1 MRVGAGNVNVDD
13 ALTRGGCSRRPHEL
27 SRWGQ
32 QRVRGSYRE
41 STAENSGQKPG
52 CASECSESSMPG
64 YQKGHTYSYKYS
76 TTTSTFLK
84 GTAYEKSGITLE
96 SLVIVKALGRCRLV
110 LELQDVQ
117 LKTTLTSKEEP
128 MRELQDLRN
137 SLEKNPLEFTFH
149 DGKIPVI
156 CPSESEQTWALN
168 IKRGIL
174 SLLQSSYT
182 SSTDGSI
189 EEVDVS
195 GKCPTKYNLRGSV
208 LWKTKDLNLCSQR
221 SSSFSFLRSVPL
233 PDKMSQQHILESKL
247 ECMQSFKDG
256 ILSETLCTESHL
268 ATPFSKKK
276 NGATTLTESML
287 KLITVDS
294 KMVYTEHTKDLFL
307 SSLLY
312 EKEGIVSKSQG
323 EEVME
328 TVRKLCVAQSMN
340 FATADLFQSLV
351 FELRLLTTDALMKLW
366 ERSSF
371 KCRDNWQP
379 LVDALP
385 SCGTEACVI
394 LMKEIL
400 LSKDIE
406 EEKIDSFLWSLA
418 FVPEPT
424 AAMIGSLTPLLES
437 PEAHQNAFLG
447 ITALLHNFCSTT
459 SDCDQVPEVQGLMRI
474 FQGHLGENCN
484 VNQAEKIN
492 KMQLYLKAVGN
503 AGLAASFLTP
513 VLSACALQE
522 SNPTII
528 RLAAIEAF
536 RRIPCSAERKA
547 LLQLYQAPGEDTEV
561 RISTYYTL
569 MMCPNEDL
577 FKKVQQVLSDEK
589 SSQVGSFV
597 WSHLSQLLESDDPMK
612 QYIRDSLPDEILS
625 KEFDWE
631 TWKYSSYSDVTFR
644 SETGGANIEGSLVFT
659 PASFIPRSAMV
670 NLTVHAMG
678 HAINLLE
685 LGIRLENVEDLTQ
698 RFFGEHAAAIMDIF
712 NFAKKNEGTPSKANS
727 PMDTATKANQ
737 KKRTV
742 KRQSHG
748 DHHMTKS
755 DKSKSKKGKNS
766 CSSGKYNRI
775 NELQQKFMRSLGN
788 KKKLNCGLSMKIFGH
803 ELSFLDCDDVTREMK
818 HYSLSVAELA
828 VKLLKGQEV
837 QFNKRMSLATEELT
851 FPSISGI
858 PLQLSLNMSGMASL
872 KIKGNVDFKH
882 RSNFLINGYVKP
894 SALLQLSAQL
904 GTVGALGKAGLKWI
918 TGIRTSTS
926 LDGGIQV
933 KQGRDLK
940 VFLNT
945 PEDSIE
951 FIDFSSQLYLVTDAG
966 TDKLHS
972 PKDRRDTKLC
982 TSEDVSKLFGWQL
995 CSEMSYSDTSSDLP
1009 FPLSGP
1015 VKAAVTLRKQDKG
1028 LHQYLLEA
1036 AYNYI
1041 SQKNGWIPNEAT
1053 LHFFMGTPKSVLKR
1067 DVGLDLSFNAPQ
1079 RKFLIK
1085 FIHPKKKM
1093 QMEGKL
1099 EASRTARIG
1108 HLELIVDDKDI
1119 YYIRGIT
1126 DLHTVSGDHRY
1137 TVQLELKLSK
1147 YGSPIIF
1154 SGNITKQLGRKMAVV
1169 VALNNL
1175 LKDTAFLKAHLE
1187 KKVDDKLQQYSV
1199 DGEAYLPGVFGTHTI
1214 GLLQLRDNSWSNALR
1229 IKYGLLGDAKNLRHE
1244 CSTVQKIKL
1253 ETNPDQHYMF
1263 ECEHELHCTQLP
1275 FFSHKV
1281 LLKHAENVSHLHSQL
1296 EVSYGKHWDEIN
1308 NRRKLLISQTFRNDS
1323 TSILA
1328 NYIMEF
1334 ILQIPEKQVNYR
1346 TLLQHTHNQKGHS
1359 ESNTHLKVQYNN
1371 RMPFVAGLQWKDSSK
1386 NQLSKWEGAFNMDT
1400 PWLYLYTALK
1410 AHQLQ
1415 WFSYLYTVELTA
1427 GKALSIKNM
1436 VMEMFCKDKGNEK
1449 EGKLHIYTPTATYLK
1464 ASTVHYIEKNAF
1476 RSHSEVVSLWS
1487 PLLKNEIHLANN
1499 ERAKYLLFKMKTSKQ
1514 EFNFTAN
1521 YVNSEKPKKANM
1533 SAKALWTNHKSLPI
1547 VLQLEGDIE
1556 ELKREKMLYQKRGTL
1571 LFRHPFKLAIPQS
1584 FLLEETFTVDKKKKH
1599 YLLETKVVTNGK
1611 EEAVQTLLFGYQ
1623 PENPHVCASL
1633 AHPYSN
1639 RIFPKNI
1646 EICASAR
1653 TLRTYNHELEASV
1666 KMNKKHILGFVGIY
1680 QNKSSDRDAWHV
1692 FRMNMSHSFQLRF
1705 PQDLVFDGELF
1716 SKHLKPEDFNR
1727 ALRGKL
1733 LINRNDTS
1741 QFNLQMNGSSIA
1753 IGFYSHFS
1761 HPYQS
1766 QIPQNI
1772 QALATSKKYGENGVN
1787 GTLLLRVG
1795 GKSLAHLEV
1804 DVSGESRKNTR
1815 MFSLSALM
1823 HQSILKE
1830 PQYANLR
1837 LVGKGSP
1844 SRISMSSEINLSQST
1859 FQIDLSGT
1867 KEEKVGQVLSLNGQI
1882 QHNVDGLKT
1891 IPKLI
1896 SLAGSLKHK
1905 NNINE
1910 GNISFLVN
1918 QAQYG
1923 VYLKNRNVFGNTSL
1937 HNINVIMTQNGSQ
1950 SMPMEATLKGQ
1961 LELTEQI
1968 RKGEACFQM
1977 DEKSL
1982 CVDIAN
1988 NIDPE
1993 HRGVTGTLTHNIGYL
2008 KNAGFPMEGAVVVT
2022 YDHMSSNRTVTMGLQ
2037 SGTDQINMTI
2047 GVERLS
2053 LESPQSQITARLL
2066 HNLEELR
2073 KHGVPF
2079 SAEGVCYYQ
2088 NSSKKVIVGVKAG
2101 VDQEK
2106 FKGEVQKKTIGSSTV
2121 VSLLLHHDMASMMGT
2136 VPSAIQVTCSGE
2148 ATSNQLAGHCSGEF
2162 SSKAFEVYGTVSK
2175 FSHQHCT
2182 FLRLNYSGESL
2193 RLQGCQSNKNGFELT
2208 GVLTN
2213 SFKHLLHLKL
2223 PQNMQVKAV
2232 TRTKMEKRLS
2242 TFNLTVDNCDVHTE
2256 LEVSTTPHMR
2266 WNGFVFCKPSD
2277 RIIGKHLARSKGVVR
2292 LGERDFEA
2300 DIRASYN
2307 RLILWLTMK
2316 TKFKDSYIA
2325 NLKWQHEF
2333 RGLHKRKNRRF
2344 ALTLWGE
2351 AKKNLIVGT
2360 MLLEKNGNYFNTSGA
2375 FLLLNNRVGVKCT
2388 LDHKWEHL
2396 GKLSVPDNMQIDGLM
2411 ELSKYSIGTN
2421 MNFVADGK
2429 PVKVEL
2435 RTAWGK
2441 KIELEMLLSHAIP
2454 QWMHAGISGNNR
2466 FHGVTLFGK
2475 RNDLSMEF
2483 MSGACKVSGLGN
2495 LEGKP
2500 HLKWNLVIHNH
2511 CPSLKT
2517 LVPQRF
2523 SLNGSMLTKSCMANF
2538 LGHVSADDA
2547 DAHLN
2552 LHAECGLRN
2561 RMEFAFK
2568 HSFPQLQSLGIAKE
2582 NKVRLSASKDEAFK
2596 AMLNVTLGRCSLKVN
2611 GEARTEKN
2619 QTDAANSSWLAV
2631 ISNKCTTLEA
2641 IGLPQNIVTEGSF
2654 HANTC
2659 NLSMNTTLQLD
2670 GKAAALHLESS
2681 CDHKY
2686 TVHGS
2691 LNHSMPKLSK
2701 IGVPSENSILLSA
2714 GTGSTLEGVILLQ
2727 AGSCKASA
2735 TADIQTK
2742 NKMEWMLETESDC
2755 QLLKN
2760 FRIPAHTQ
2768 LNGSVQMEGCQAEI
2782 LCTLTLDGRSA
2793 YLNVST
2799 ACQPHVSLDVGFT
2812 HDLPQLKEVPR
2823 QSDLSLRVKNQP
2835 KQSVGVELKS
2845 GNCEFQ
2851 VTGDIQLEN
2860 KLQWAM
2866 LLENKCKFMKD
2877 LGTPTK
2883 IDGSGYLLINKVNLD
2898 CQALVIID
2906 ENTLQGLLILKA
2918 SDKKQELDA
2927 LFTHNIQTAIDV
2939 GIPARTLVDVTS
2951 EKIGDRYKRF
2961 IQLSLD
2967 TKQITE
2973 ELSFIQKADH
2983 VLLNYQ
2989 LTHNLEALKALL
3001 IEDRIDIQ
3009 AALDL
3014 KETKNL
3020 SMSVQYGSRL
3030 VIVGTTI
3037 KGTKVSSDLTWSF
3050 QHNWPWLL
3058 QTGISASIQT
3068 TINMKWA
3075 DPTMACSLQIIAGQ
3089 TSITYTVN
3097 YYCSQRRKEMT
3108 FKSVHNS
3115 ENLLVA
3121 GYPKA
3126 INTTAVLQQLENKA
3140 QITLGLHF
3148 DDKWLV
3154 AEFDVNTDLLL
3165 DGTLEL
3171 NTEVK
3176 HSAPAIS
3183 LLGVPRSVQMK
3194 LYRTMNDTDVDVSLA
3209 INCAPNTSLM
3219 AIAHTKDQEQRKEL
3233 KIEVHQNI
3241 AFLMNYIPGTAALS
3255 TKVNYSKS
3263 DAEGK
3268 LSIQLEEDNLQVS
3281 AKFFIGGPNYTQI
3294 LQLVHSMPQLIFLP
3308 RQLEVMTAL
3317 LKFNRTHL
3325 LRHVTSSEGKEIKLT
3340 AAYIGLFPKLAGSH
3354 EIKAEAFQTLL
3365 SSFPWQ
3371 SKFSIY
3377 AEHSTH
3383 SHRDEITIGWKGRNQ
3398 VGISSSL
3405 KIGKERLDCRAS
3417 LTHPFNIGLK
3427 QLEVS
3432 SLSEKRGN
3440 KYSQQTQVAWD
3451 SGLPID
3457 FKFTLD
3463 DKSKN
3468 TTTSWDACLTFLS
3481 GQLQKI
3487 LHVGDVQACG
3497 SVEQAADSFNET
3509 LDLNWENKRV
3519 LQTLLYKRNGPL
3531 KPDVIQAE
3539 ATLENLFLTSCSK
3552 EHILAR
3558 METNYLDSLDNYM
3571 SLGFCDLP
3579 NQVVVS
3585 GKHHLNKGEH
3595 LLQSQTRLYL
3605 STNEKDDL
3613 SFTVALRNNGANK
3626 AKNYTA
3632 NLELKASERVH
3643 MAVMG
3648 RYTTS
3653 PIRGRILLEGN
3664 VDEKEKLRFAAS
3676 KDKGCLQC
3684 SVEHITGLA
3693 EDNGLELSACVDGKR
3708 LAAMET
3714 YHILNGKR
3722 QERLGHFA
3730 IAAVNQSVTLTA
3742 HGCGDAVVKVESIL
3756 SGIGSQLKT
3765 SILDKIH
3772 KFDEFI
3778 WEFRKI
3784 VRQVDFLHELA
3795 SWPLK
3800 ASQEVAGILQ
3810 HGAKAAGQ
3818 VWKQSGVRQ
3827 MLRHD
3832 LPLYLEKIQDLVQ
3845 QMQNELQK
3853 PLETLKA
3860 AYYEVTLMPLE
3871 DVWREK
3877 TEEYMKKIEAF
3888 LPSIV
3893 KDVRL
3898 IEPVHGVLSAVK
3910 SALDL
3915 GIQQLLKWAD
3925 TKLSRSVSKIH
3936 KPLSDLY
3943 NFSKS
3948 NCYLTL
3954 KLAVLPKSDFPV
3966 DLANITKYLIEEK
3979 LMKTARDFYNINP
3992 MAEYYRFKRRMM
4004 ESPFEYHAL
4013 LIGNKYFVTFDGQVY
4028 EMASKCSFLLAKDFL
4043 HDSFTIIL
4051 NQESAG
4057 TRSLHVEMNQT
4068 TITIYPGLVVDE
4080 NCHRIDIPFK
4090 KNGIS
4095 VRKEASGI
4103 EVSNQH
4109 GVSLVCDHHEICS
4122 LTLHGWHHGASAG
4135 LFGTN
4140 DNEAGND
4147 LMLPDRSFTDSVQE
4161 FSKGWQ
4167 VDSQCTHTQKKAK
4180 MCSVTTHHKICKT
4193 FFKEGHS
4200 TLRNC
4205 FRVVD
4210 PVPFYDI
4217 CLQDTCESNELK
4229 SVCNLVAAFVH
4240 LCNRN
4245 HVPLEIPLQ
4254 CV

>member
-1 MRVGAGNVNVDD
+1 MGQRAFILLCAVAGA
-13 ALTRGGCSRRPHEL
+13 L
-27 SRWGQ
+27 
-32 QRVRGSYRE
+32 GSK
-41 STAENSGQKPG
+41 AEDSGQKAT
-52 CASECSESSMPG
+52 CVAECSESSMSR
-64 YQKGHTYSYKYS
+64 YQKGYSYTYKYS
-76 TTTSTFLK
+76 TTTSTFLQ
-84 GTAYEKSGITLE
+84 GTSYEKSGIMIE
-96 SLVIVKALGRCRLV
+96 SLVIIKAMGRCHLV

-117 LKTTLTSKEEP
+117 LKTTLRSKQDP
-128 MRELQDLRN
+128 MRELQDLRI
-137 SLEKNPLEFTFH
+137 SLEKNPLEFTFC
-149 DGKIPVI
+149 DGNIPLI
-156 CPSESEQTWALN
+156 CPPTSEQTWALN

-182 SSTDGSI
+182 SSTHGPV
-189 EEVDVS
+189 EEVDVL
-195 GKCPTKYNLRGSV
+195 GKCPTKYHLRGSV

-233 PDKMSQQHILESKL
+233 PHKASQQHILESKL

-268 ATPFSKKK
+268 ATPFSRKG

-294 KMVYTEHTKDLFL
+294 KMVHTGDSKDLFM

-328 TVRKLCVAQSMN
+328 TVRKLCIAQSMN
-340 FATADLFQSLV
+340 FATADLFISLV
-351 FELRLLTTDALMKLW
+351 FELRLLTTDALMALW
-366 ERSSF
+366 QRSSF

-385 SCGTEACVI
+385 SCGTEACVL
-394 LMKEIL
+394 LMKDVL

-424 AAMIGSLTPLLES
+424 AIMIGSLTPLLES
-437 PEAHQNAFLG
+437 PEATQNVYLG

-459 SDCDQVPEVQGLMRI
+459 SDCDRVPEVQGLIRI

-492 KMQLYLKAVGN
+492 KMQLYLKAIGN
-503 AGLAASFLTP
+503 AGLAAVLLTP
-513 VLSACALQE
+513 VLSSCALQE

-547 LLQLYQAPGEDTEV
+547 LFQLYQAPSEDTEV
-561 RISTYYTL
+561 RIAAYYTL
-569 MMCPNEDL
+569 MMCPNEEL
-577 FKKVQQVLSDEK
+577 FKIVQQVLSVEK

-597 WSHLSQLLESDDPMK
+597 WSHLSQLFESDDPMK
-612 QYIRDSLPDEILS
+612 QQIRDSLPQEILS

-644 SETGGANIEGSLVFT
+644 SETGGANREGSLVFT
-659 PASFIPRSAMV
+659 SSSFIPRSAMA

-698 RFFGEHAAAIMDIF
+698 RFLGEHAAALMDIF
-712 NFAKKNEGTPSKANS
+712 NFAKKNEDNPSKANS
-727 PMDTATKANQ
+727 PIDPATKAKQ
-737 KKRTV
+737 EKRTV

-748 DHHMTKS
+748 DHHVTKP

-775 NELQQKFMRSLGN
+775 NELQQKFMRGLGN
-788 KKKLNCGLSMKIFGH
+788 RKELNCGLSMKIFGH
-803 ELSFLDCDDVTREMK
+803 ELSFLDCDDVKHELK

-837 QFNKRMSLATEELT
+837 QFSKRMSLATEELT

-858 PLQLSLNMSGMASL
+858 PIQLSLNMSGMANL
-872 KIKGNVDFKH
+872 KIKGNMDFKH

-894 SALLQLSAQL
+894 SALLQISAQM
-904 GTVGALGKAGLKWI
+904 GTVGAMGKAGLKWI

-933 KQGRDLK
+933 KQGRELK

-945 PEDSIE
+945 PEDSME
-951 FIDFSSQLYLVTDAG
+951 FIDFSSQLYLVTYAG
-966 TDKLHS
+966 TDKLQN
-972 PKDRRDTKLC
+972 PKDRRETKLC

-995 CSEMSYSDTSSDLP
+995 CSEMSYSDTSSDIP

-1015 VKAAVTLRKQDKG
+1015 VKASVTLKKQDKS

-1041 SQKNGWIPNEAT
+1041 SQKNSWIPHEAA
-1053 LHFFMGTPKSVLKR
+1053 LHFFLGTPKSVLKR
-1067 DVGLDLSFNAPQ
+1067 DVGIDLSFNAPQ

-1093 QMEGKL
+1093 HVEGKL
-1099 EASRTARIG
+1099 EASRNARIG

-1137 TVQLELKLSK
+1137 TVQLEVKLSK

-1154 SGNITKQLGRKMAVV
+1154 SGNITKQLGRKMTIV

-1175 LKDTAFLKAHLE
+1175 LKDTAFLSGHLE
-1187 KKVDDKLQQYSV
+1187 RKVDDKLKQYSV

-1214 GLLQLRDNSWSNALR
+1214 GLLQHRDNTWSNALR
-1229 IKYGLLGDAKNLRHE
+1229 IKYGLLGDAKNLRYE
-1244 CSTVQKIKL
+1244 CATVQKITF
-1253 ETNPDQHYMF
+1253 ETNSVERYMF
-1263 ECEHELHCTQLP
+1263 DFEHELHCNQLP

-1323 TSILA
+1323 TSSLA

-1334 ILQIPEKQVNYR
+1334 ILQIPEKLVNYR
-1346 TLLQHTHNQKGHS
+1346 TLLQHTHNLQGHS
-1359 ESNTHLKVQYNN
+1359 ESNTHFKVQFNN
-1371 RMPFVAGLQWKDSSK
+1371 RMPFVAGLQWKDNSK

-1410 AHQLQ
+1410 VHQLQ
-1415 WFSYLYTVELTA
+1415 WFSYVYTAELTA
-1427 GKALSIKNM
+1427 GKALSIKNL

-1449 EGKLHIYTPTATYLK
+1449 EGKVHIYTPTATFLK

-1476 RSHSEVVSLWS
+1476 RSYSEIMSLWN
-1487 PLLKNEIHLANN
+1487 PLLKNEIHLENN
-1499 ERAKYLLFKMKTSKQ
+1499 DRAKYLRFKVKTSKQ
-1514 EFNFTAN
+1514 EFNFTAD

-1533 SAKALWTNHKSLPI
+1533 LAKALWTDHKSLPI
-1547 VLQLEGDIE
+1547 VLQLDGEIE

-1571 LFRHPFKLAIPQS
+1571 HFRHPFKLAIPQS
-1584 FLLEETFTVDKKKKH
+1584 FFLQETFTVDKKKKH
-1599 YLLETKVVTNGK
+1599 YFLETKVVTNGK

-1633 AHPYSN
+1633 AHPYTN
-1639 RIFPKNI
+1639 RVFPKNI
-1646 EICASAR
+1646 DICASVRSHR
-1653 TLRTYNHELEASV
+1653 TSNLELEASV
-1666 KMNKKHILGFVGIY
+1666 KMNKKDVVGFVGIY
-1680 QNKSSDRDAWHV
+1680 QNKSSDRDAWYL
-1692 FRMNMSHSFQLRF
+1692 FRMNMSHSFQVRF

-1716 SKHLKPEDFNR
+1716 SKHIKPEDFNC

-1741 QFNLQMNGSSIA
+1741 QFNLQMNGSSNA
-1753 IGFYSHFS
+1753 IGFYSRFT

-1772 QALATSKKYGENGVN
+1772 QALAMGKKYGEKGVN
-1787 GTLLLRVG
+1787 GTLTLSVG
-1795 GKSLAHLEV
+1795 GKSLAHFEV
-1804 DVSGESRKNTR
+1804 DVSSERMKNTR
-1815 MFSLSALM
+1815 MISLSALL

-1830 PQYANLR
+1830 PHHANLR
-1837 LVGKGSP
+1837 LVGKASP
-1844 SRISMSSEINLSQST
+1844 SRISMSSEIHLNQST
-1859 FQIDLSGT
+1859 FQMDLSGT
-1867 KEEKVGQVLSLNGQI
+1867 KEEKVGQVLSMTGQI
-1882 QHNVDGLKT
+1882 QHNVDDLKT
-1891 IPKLI
+1891 IPKFI

-1905 NNINE
+1905 NDINE
-1910 GNISFLVN
+1910 GNLRFLMN

-1923 VYLKNRNVFGNTSL
+1923 VYLKNRNIFGNTSL
-1937 HNINVIMTQNGSQ
+1937 HNINVIVTQNGSQ
-1950 SMPMEATLKGQ
+1950 LLPTEAKFKGQ
-1961 LELTEQI
+1961 MEFTEQL

-1982 CVDIAN
+1982 CVDISN

-1993 HRGVTGTLTHNIGYL
+1993 HRGVTGKLTHNIIFL
-2008 KNAGFPMEGAVVVT
+2008 INAGLPMEGAVVVA
-2022 YDHMSSNRTVTMGLQ
+2022 YDHISTNRTVTMGLQ
-2037 SGTDQINMTI
+2037 SGSDHINMTI
-2047 GVERLS
+2047 GVERLFI
-2053 LESPQSQITARLL
+2053 EPPQSQITARLL
-2066 HNLEELR
+2066 HNLEELK

-2079 SAEGVCYYQ
+2079 SAEGVCYYE
-2088 NSSKKVIVGVKAG
+2088 NSSKKEIVGVKVE
-2101 VDQEK
+2101 VDQER
-2106 FKGEVQKKTIGSSTV
+2106 FRGEVQKKNIGSSTEI
-2121 VSLLLHHDMASMMGT
+2121 SLLLHHDMASLMDT
-2136 VPSAIQVTCSGE
+2136 VPSTLQVICSGE
-2148 ATSNQLAGHCSGEF
+2148 AISNQLSGHCSGEF

-2182 FLRLNYSGESL
+2182 ILRLNYSGESL
-2193 RLQGCQSNKNGFELT
+2193 RLQGCQSNKNGYELT

-2213 SFKHLLHLKL
+2213 SFKYLLHLKL
-2223 PQNMQVKAV
+2223 PQNIQAKAV
-2232 TRTKMEKRLS
+2232 TRRKMEKRLS

-2256 LEVSTTPHMR
+2256 FEVSTTPHLR

-2277 RIIGKHLARSKGVVR
+2277 RIFGKHLARSKGVVR

-2300 DIRASYN
+2300 DVRASYN
-2307 RLILWLTMK
+2307 RLILWLAVK
-2316 TKFKDSYIA
+2316 TKFKDNYVA
-2325 NLKWQHEF
+2325 NLKWHHEF
-2333 RGLHKRKNRRF
+2333 RGPHKHKNRQF

-2360 MLLEKNGNYFNTSGA
+2360 MLLEKHGNYFNTSGA
-2375 FLLLNNRVGVKCT
+2375 LLLLNNRVGVKCT

-2396 GKLSVPDNMQIDGLM
+2396 GKLLVPENMLIDGLM
-2411 ELSKYSIGTN
+2411 ELSKYSIGTSL
-2421 MNFVADGK
+2421 NFVAGGK
-2429 PVKVEL
+2429 PVRVEL
-2435 RTAWGK
+2435 RTAWGT
-2441 KIELEMLLSHAIP
+2441 KIELEMLLSHAVP
-2454 QWMHAGISGNNR
+2454 EWMHAGISAHNR

-2483 MSGACKVSGLGN
+2483 MSGACKVSGLGH
-2495 LEGKP
+2495 LERKP
-2500 HLKWNLVIHNH
+2500 HLKWNLVVHNH

-2517 LVPQRF
+2517 LVPLRF
-2523 SLNGSMLTKSCMANF
+2523 SLNGSMLAKSCMVTF
-2538 LGHVSADDA
+2538 LGHVSADD
-2547 DAHLN
+2547 DTGAHLN
-2552 LHAECGLRN
+2552 LLAECGLKN

-2568 HSFPQLQSLGIAKE
+2568 HSFRQLQTLGIAKE
-2582 NKVRLSASKDEAFK
+2582 NKVRISASKDDKFK
-2596 AMLNVTLGRCSLKVN
+2596 AMLNITLGRCSLKVH
-2611 GEARTEKN
+2611 GESRTEN
-2619 QTDAANSSWLAV
+2619 NHTDAANSSWLAL
-2631 ISNKCTTLEA
+2631 ISNKCTTLETM
-2641 IGLPQNIVTEGSF
+2641 GFPHKIVTEGSF
-2654 HANTC
+2654 YANTC
-2659 NLSMNTTLQLD
+2659 NLNMNTTLQLD
-2670 GKAAALHLESS
+2670 GKAVALHLESS
-2681 CDHKY
+2681 CDQQY
-2686 TVHGS
+2686 TVYGS

-2701 IGVPSENSILLSA
+2701 IGVSSENAILLSA
-2714 GTGSTLEGVILLQ
+2714 GKGSTHEGVILLQ
-2727 AGSCKASA
+2727 AGSCKISA
-2735 TADIQTK
+2735 RANFEPK
-2742 NKMEWMLETESDC
+2742 NKTEWMLETESDC

-2768 LNGSVQMEGCQAEI
+2768 INGSVQMEGCQAEL
-2782 LCTLTLDGRSA
+2782 LCTLKMDGHPA

-2799 ACQPHVSLDVGFT
+2799 SCQPQASLDVVFR
-2812 HDLPQLKEVPR
+2812 HDLPQLKEIPGR
-2823 QSDLSLRVKNQP
+2823 SALSLRVGKQP
-2835 KQSVGVELKS
+2835 KQSVAVELKS
-2845 GNCEFQ
+2845 GNCEFH
-2851 VTGDIQLEN
+2851 VTGDIQFEN
-2860 KLQWAM
+2860 KMQWAM
-2866 LLENKCKFMKD
+2866 LLENKCKFIQD

-2883 IDGSGYLLINKVNLD
+2883 IDGSGYLMINKVNLD
-2898 CQALVIID
+2898 SQALVIID

-2918 SDKKQELDA
+2918 TDKKQELDA
-2927 LFTHNIQTAIDV
+2927 LFTHNIQTAIDA

-2951 EKIGDRYKRF
+2951 EKNGDRYKRF
-2961 IQLSLD
+2961 IQLSVD
-2967 TKQITE
+2967 SNQITE
-2973 ELSFIQKADH
+2973 ELSFIQKVDH
-2983 VLLNYQ
+2983 VLLNYK

-3001 IEDRIDIQ
+3001 IEDRIDVQ

-3030 VIVGTTI
+3030 IIVGTAI
-3037 KGTKVSSDLTWSF
+3037 KGTKTSTDLTWNF
-3050 QHNWPWLL
+3050 HHNWPWLL
-3058 QTGISASIQT
+3058 QSGISTSIQA
-3068 TINMKWA
+3068 TIDTKWT
-3075 DPTMACSLQIIAGQ
+3075 DPATECILHITAGQ
-3089 TSITYTVN
+3089 SSITYTVN

-3108 FKSVHNS
+3108 FNSVHNIQ
-3115 ENLLVA
+3115 NLLVS

-3126 INTTAVLQQLENKA
+3126 INATAVLQRLGNKA
-3140 QITLGLHF
+3140 QTILGLHF
-3148 DDKWLV
+3148 DDQWLV
-3154 AEFDVNTDLLL
+3154 AEFDVNADLLL
-3165 DGTLEL
+3165 NDTLEL

-3176 HSAPAIS
+3176 HSTPVIS
-3183 LLGVPRSVQMK
+3183 YLGIPRSVQMT
-3194 LYRTMNDTDVDVSLA
+3194 LYRTVNETDLEISLA
-3209 INCAPNTSLM
+3209 INCATNTSLM
-3219 AIAHTKDQEQRKEL
+3219 ANVHAKDQQQRKEL
-3233 KIEVHQNI
+3233 KIEVHQNVP
-3241 AFLMNYIPGTAALS
+3241 FLMNYVPGTAALS
-3255 TKVNYSKS
+3255 TKVNYSKTDS
-3263 DAEGK
+3263 EGK
-3268 LSIQLEEDNLQVS
+3268 LSIQLEEDHFQVS
-3281 AKFFIGGPNYTQI
+3281 TKFFVEGPNYTKI

-3317 LKFNRTHL
+3317 VKLNRTHL
-3325 LRHVTSSEGKEIKLT
+3325 LRHVTSSQGKEIKLL
-3340 AAYIGLFPKLAGSH
+3340 AAYRGLFPKLAGSH
-3354 EIKAEAFQTLL
+3354 EIKAEAFQTLF

-3371 SKFSIY
+3371 SKFNIY
-3377 AEHSTH
+3377 AEHLTH
-3383 SHRDEITIGWKGRNQ
+3383 SHRDEITIGWNGRNQ

-3405 KIGKERLDCRAS
+3405 KIGKERLECRAS
-3417 LTHPFNIGLK
+3417 LTHPFNIALK
-3427 QLEVS
+3427 QLEVT

-3440 KYSQQTQVAWD
+3440 KYSQQAQLAWD
-3451 SGLPID
+3451 GGLPID
-3457 FKFTLD
+3457 FKFTLNN
-3463 DKSKN
+3463 KSKN
-3468 TTTSWDACLTFLS
+3468 NTTSWDACLTFLS

-3487 LHVGDVQACG
+3487 LHFGDVLACG
-3497 SVEQAADSFNET
+3497 SVEQSSDSFNET
-3509 LDLNWENKRV
+3509 LDLNWENKRI
-3519 LQTLLYKRNGPL
+3519 LQSLLFKRNGPL

-3558 METNYLDSLDNYM
+3558 METNYVDSLEHYT
-3571 SLGFCDLP
+3571 SLGVCELP
-3579 NQVVVS
+3579 NVIVS
-3585 GKHHLNKGEH
+3585 GKHHLDKGEH

-3613 SFTVALRNNGANK
+3613 SFTVALKNNGSTK
-3626 AKNYTA
+3626 AKNYMA

-3653 PIRGRILLEGN
+3653 PTRGRILLEGN
-3664 VDEKEKLRFAAS
+3664 VDEKEKVRFAVS
-3676 KDKGCLQC
+3676 KDKDCLQY
-3684 SVEHITGLA
+3684 SVEHITGQA
-3693 EDNGLELSACVDGKR
+3693 EDNGLELSACVDGNK
-3708 LAAMET
+3708 LAALET
-3714 YHILNGKR
+3714 YLTLNGKR
-3722 QERLGHFA
+3722 QERLWHIA
-3730 IAAVNQSVTLTA
+3730 IAAVNQSVILTA
-3742 HGCGDAVVKVESIL
+3742 HGCGNAVVKVESIL

-3772 KFDEFI
+3772 AFDEFI
-3778 WEFRKI
+3778 LEFRKI
-3784 VRQVDFLHELA
+3784 FRPVDFLQELT

-3800 ASQEVAGILQ
+3800 ASLQVAGILQ

-3827 MLRHD
+3827 ILWHD
-3832 LPLYLEKIQDLVQ
+3832 LPLYLEKIQDIVQ
-3845 QMQNELQK
+3845 QMQYELQK
-3853 PLETLKA
+3853 PLETLKE
-3860 AYYEVTLMPLE
+3860 AYYDVMLTPLE
-3871 DVWREK
+3871 EVWREK
-3877 TEEYMKKIEAF
+3877 TDEYMKKIETF

-3898 IEPVHGVLSAVK
+3898 MEPIHGVLTAVK
-3910 SALDL
+3910 SALDM
-3915 GIQQLLKWAD
+3915 GIQYLLKWAD
-3925 TKLSRSVSKIH
+3925 TKLSRTVSKIRQ
-3936 KPLSDLY
+3936 PLSDLY

-3948 NCYLTL
+3948 SCYLIL
-3954 KLAVLPKSDFPV
+3954 KLPVLPKSHYPV

-3979 LMKTARDFYNINP
+3979 LMKNTRDFYNINP
-3992 MAEYYRFKRRMM
+3992 MAEYYRFKHRMM
-4004 ESPFEYHAL
+4004 ESPFEYHSL
-4013 LIGNKYFVTFDGQVY
+4013 LIGNKYFVTFDGRVY
-4028 EMASKCSFLLAKDFL
+4028 EMGSKCSFLLAKDFL

-4051 NQESAG
+4051 NQENAG
-4057 TRSLHVEMNQT
+4057 MRSLLVEMNHT
-4068 TITIYPGLVVDE
+4068 TITIYPGLAIEE
-4080 NCHRIDIPFK
+4080 NCHRIDMPFE

-4095 VRKEASGI
+4095 IRKEATGI
-4103 EVSNQH
+4103 EVSNQK

-4122 LTLHGWHHGASAG
+4122 LTLHGWHHGTSAG

-4140 DNEAGND
+4140 DNEAGNEF
-4147 LMLPDRSFTDSVQE
+4147 MLPDHSFTDNVQE
-4161 FSKGWQ
+4161 FTKSWQ
-4167 VDSQCTHTQKKAK
+4167 VDSQCTHTPKKLK
-4180 MCSVTTHHKICKT
+4180 MCSVAAHQKTCKS
-4193 FFKEGHS
+4193 FFKEGYS
-4200 TLRNC
+4200 TLKNC

-4229 SVCNLVAAFVH
+4229 SVCKLVAAFVH